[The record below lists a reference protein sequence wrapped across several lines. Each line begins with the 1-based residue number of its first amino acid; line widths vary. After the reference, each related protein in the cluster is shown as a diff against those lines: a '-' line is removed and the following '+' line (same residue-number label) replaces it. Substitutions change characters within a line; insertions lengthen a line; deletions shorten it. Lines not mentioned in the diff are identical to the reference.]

1 MSIHDGHRQRLKRRF
16 LEEGLDNFE
25 KVNVLELLLFYCVPR
40 QDTNPL
46 AHKLLNEFGSLTQVL
61 NAPVHELQKAGLSE
75 NGATYLTMIREVCR
89 YYYNEN
95 AAKDEYLMTLD
106 ECGQYLCRKF
116 IARSNETVFLLCMDA
131 KCKVICCR
139 VISEGSTNA
148 AGISVRKA
156 VELALNVKATTV
168 ILAHNHPQGLAI
180 PSNDDVVTTYRLKR
194 ALDPLG
200 IILADHIVVTGQ
212 DFVSMVQS
220 NLYDPNGDP
229 FSVLGGELYSAGSS
243 GY

>member
-1 MSIHDGHRQRLKRRF
+1 MSIHDGHRQRLKKRF

-46 AHKLLNEFGSLTQVL
+46 AHKLLNEFGSLMQVL
-61 NAPVHELQKAGLSE
+61 DAPVHELQKAGLSE
-75 NGATYLTMIREVCR
+75 NAAIYLTMIREVCR

-95 AAKDEYLMTLD
+95 SAHEEYLLTIED
-106 ECGQYLCRKF
+106 CGHYLCKKF
-116 IARSNETVFLLCMDA
+116 IARNNETVFLLCMDA

-139 VISEGSTNA
+139 VVSEGSTNS
-148 AGISVRKA
+148 AGVSIRKA

-180 PSNDDVVTTYRLKR
+180 PSNDDVVTTYRLKQ

-200 IILADHIVVTGQ
+200 VILADHIVVTGQ

-220 NLYDPNGDP
+220 NLYNPGDDPLTA
-229 FSVLGGELYSAGSS
+229 LGGAQFGGATVY
-243 GY
+243 